1 MGQGLY
7 FKGLLS
13 EKMEKYINHD
23 LDLIQ
28 EEQEQNAI
36 QMNKNKFQIN
46 VDLKYRKNRNTIQ
59 NQSL

>member
-1 MGQGLY
+1 MSRNSHFQPGSQYLMGQGLY

-36 QMNKNKFQIN
+36 QMNKNKF
-46 VDLKYRKNRNTIQ
+46 
-59 NQSL
+59 